1 MKCRLIIKDEVNVK
15 LEGLDL
21 SIRKTLSNKF
31 KYEIPGLRHS
41 PSVRLG
47 RWDGKVAFFNLGG
60 TTYINLLSDILPIVE
75 AQGYDIEIQDLR
87 TYKTTFSFNQVA
99 EDTFAHIAWP
109 DKHPQAGTPILLRD
123 YQLDIINRFLSNP
136 QCIQEVATG
145 SGKTIMTAVLSASV
159 QSYGRSIVIVPSK
172 SLVTQTEADYINM
185 GLDVGVLFGDRKEYN
200 KQHTICTWQSLNTL
214 LKNTKSGVGNQTIGD
229 FLSDVVCVMVDE
241 CFDGNAQVLT
251 TSGYKFIKDIRKGD
265 KIINYSEE
273 TKQFKIDTVI
283 KQHRNLTNS
292 NSEKMFK
299 LEFDNGT
306 VIEVTGNHKFLT
318 NKGWCRADELTDD
331 HEIINK
337 T

>member
-21 SIRKTLSNKF
+21 GLRKTLSNKF
-31 KYEIPGLRHS
+31 KYEIPGVRYS

-47 RWDGKVAFFNLGG
+47 RWDGKVAFFSIGG
-60 TTYINLLSDILPIVE
+60 ATYINLLADILPILE
-75 AQGYDIEIQDLR
+75 NNNYDIEIEDQR
-87 TYKTTFSFNQVA
+87 EYKTSFTFTPVK
-99 EDTFAHIAWP
+99 EDSFAHIPWP
-109 DKHPQAGTPILLRD
+109 DKHPQAGNPILLRD
-123 YQLDIINRFLSNP
+123 YQIDIINRFLENP

-145 SGKTIMTAVLSASV
+145 SGKTIMTAALSASV
-159 QSYGRSIVIVPSK
+159 QDYGRSIVIVPSK
-172 SLVTQTEADYINM
+172 SLVMQTESDYRNL
-185 GLDVGVLFGDRKEYN
+185 GLDVGVLFGERKEHN

-214 LKNTKSGVGNQTIGD
+214 LKNTKSGLGDYTIQE
-229 FLSDVVCVMVDE
+229 FLENVVCVMVDE

-292 NSEKMFK
+292 SSEKMFK